1 MTGPVVWLLDT
12 NVVSEMMRPNPDP
25 RVTAFLDANPREEM
39 AISVVT
45 VWEIEKG
52 VGRVDPGRRREDLAR
67 RFRDTAEEF
76 FGDRV
81 LAWTGEDGR
90 ACARIMEIKR
100 RRGESLDAQLPDAM
114 IASIARRRGLAVV
127 TRDTAEFRNTGVDV
141 VNPWLTEIQ

>member
-1 MTGPVVWLLDT
+1 MTGPVIRLLGA

-25 RVTAFLDANPREEM
+25 RVAAFLDANPREEM
-39 AISVVT
+39 ATSVVT

-52 VGRVDPGRRREDLAR
+52 VGRVDPGQRREDLAR
-67 RFRDTAEEF
+67 RFRDIVEEF

-81 LAWTGEDGR
+81 FAWTGEDGR

-100 RRGESLDAQLPDAM
+100 RRGESLDAHLPDAI
-114 IASIARRRGLAVV
+114 IASIALGRSLTVV
-127 TRDTAEFRNTGVDV
+127 TRDTAEFRHTGVKV